1 MARDDATFTVRLRRE
16 ELDAIEQLAR
26 DRNLAVNG
34 AIRTLIRAAAG
45 LPVPSWASAANGGK
59 VAA

>member
-1 MARDDATFTVRLRRE
+1 VPRDDATFTVRLRRE
-16 ELDAIEQLAR
+16 ELEAIEQLAKE
-26 DRNLAVNG
+26 RNLAVNG

-45 LPVPSWASAANGGK
+45 LPVPSWALNAKGGK